1 MIRLNRVVYVWE
13 KRVKFIS
20 YCPTL
25 ATVKCK
31 GWNNLMVWGHMV
43 WNNMGMLIE
52 VEEEMNVNQYCQ
64 ILGDRMVESFE
75 KLEIVVGEQYFQQ
88 DNDPKHTF
96 KKATQ
101 LF

>member
-1 MIRLNRVVYVWE
+1 MENKNQIHL
-13 KRVKFIS
+13 IL
-20 YCPTL
+20 PTS
-25 ATVKCK
+25 ATVKCEE
-31 GWNNLMVWGHMV
+31 WNNLMVWGCMG

-52 VEEEMNVNQYCQ
+52 VEEKMNSNQYCQ

-75 KLEIVVGEQYFQQ
+75 KLEIVVDEQYFQQ
-88 DNDPKHTF
+88 DNDPKHTS